1 MKANMDD
8 YKQEIH
14 RIVDQITSLPRI
26 IRIYS
31 YVKKSLLIEL
41 EGKEEEN

>member
-31 YVKKSLLIEL
+31 YVRKTSLIES
-41 EGKEEEN
+41 EEKEEEN